1 MAGFA
6 RHGSVLAARPNG
18 SWATTADP
26 EGSCGIRPRGDPSW
40 RCSTAQARWQ
50 WMRHSRE
57 MHADP
62 PVHCAR
68 PWQRLA
74 LGSNQTQSPPYVYKG
89 ASASRWPCDANTT
102 IAPDRRSTVVLRC
115 YGTRCNRIMGFVLR
129 RTRCNRLAAECGPLQ
144 RTAHRCNSCAAAS
157 RAVVLWLLGR
167 FWRSCG
173 GIVSSCVTPAADCGV
188 GVHCLA
194 GSHSPSSVISRAVG
208 KGHRSSTD
216 PTVQAVRGCNRA
228 WCPLPGVSRKVRQVS
243 ACATLTQESHS
254 LNTYRCA

>member
-1 MAGFA
+1 MYRAVHWTRIRGSPAGKSKE
-6 RHGSVLAARPNG
+6 RTLEKVRR
-18 SWATTADP
+18 ATEKLP
-26 EGSCGIRPRGDPSW
+26 
-40 RCSTAQARWQ
+40 
-50 WMRHSRE
+50 
-57 MHADP
+57 
-62 PVHCAR
+62 
-68 PWQRLA
+68 QRLRVVDGGHVA
-74 LGSNQTQSPPYVYKG
+74 CGSTG
-89 ASASRWPCDANTT
+89 RFAT
-102 IAPDRRSTVVLRC
+102 
-115 YGTRCNRIMGFVLR
+115 M
-129 RTRCNRLAAECGPLQ
+129 
-144 RTAHRCNSCAAAS
+144 
-157 RAVVLWLLGR
+157 LGR

-243 ACATLTQESHS
+243 ACATLIQESHS